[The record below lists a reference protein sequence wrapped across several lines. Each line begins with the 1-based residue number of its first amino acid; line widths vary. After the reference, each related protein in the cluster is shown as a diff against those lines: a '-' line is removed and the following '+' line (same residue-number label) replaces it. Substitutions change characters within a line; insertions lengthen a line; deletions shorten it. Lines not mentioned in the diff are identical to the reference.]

1 MGASVPETGSHPTGQ
16 AELHR
21 LDASRFDPARK
32 FTRGPW
38 MVMPEE
44 AEKLYI
50 RVRGTRL
57 GERFKIANAPFPIAD
72 ESEKQEA
79 LANARLIAAAPDLF
93 EAVRLFVEEYD
104 AADQDEGVA
113 MMLAY
118 NAALE
123 AAKAALAKARGEA

>member
-1 MGASVPETGSHPTGQ
+1 MSEEQSKSQ
-16 AELHR
+16 
-21 LDASRFDPARK
+21 

-57 GERFKIANAPFPIAD
+57 GERFKIANAPFPIVD

-79 LANARLIAAAPDLF
+79 LANAHLIAAAPEMF
-93 EAVRLFVEEYD
+93 EALWRVLNHPVCHLD
-104 AADQDEGVA
+104 GSA
-113 MMLAY
+113 
-118 NAALE
+118 E
-123 AAKAALAKARGEA
+123 AAIRAALAKARGEA

>member
-38 MVMPEE
+38 TVLPEE

-79 LANARLIAAAPDLF
+79 VANAHLIAAAPEL
-93 EAVRLFVEEYD
+93 YD
-104 AADQDEGVA
+104 ALE
-113 MMLAY
+113 
-118 NAALE
+118 E
-123 AAKAALAKARGEA
+123 AACLVPTNQKTALAKFSAVLAKARGEA